1 MSRGDLAHLIDG
13 ELEAVVLG
21 TILQTG
27 EPAYREV
34 EFLTVDDFAIEKH
47 RIIFG
52 AMRQL
57 SVEVHPTIDA
67 VSHRLIE
74 TGKLDAIGGLTGLIE
89 IDEKGIPGIRLKGF
103 GRSLRR
109 KATDRRAYRL
119 QEKLGEALELGYSAN
134 GADVRAIAD
143 ELRSLEGELETDI
156 LARTF
161 GQCLEEAGGIDALCA
176 APRNLIPVA

>member
-1 MSRGDLAHLIDG
+1 MDTPSISPPEIHHQRSPRNCLRSRGVTARDATVSRGDLAHLICC

-34 EFLTVDDFAIEKH
+34 EFLTADDFAIEKH

-57 SVEVHPTIDA
+57 SAEVHPTIDA
-67 VSHRLIE
+67 VSHCLIE
-74 TGKLDAIGGLTGLIE
+74 TGKLDAIGGLTGLVE

-103 GRSLRR
+103 GQSLRR

-119 QEKLGEALELGYSAN
+119 QEKLREALELGFSSN
-134 GADVRAIAD
+134 GADVRAIAND
-143 ELRSLEGELETDI
+143 CNRLRAS
-156 LARTF
+156 
-161 GQCLEEAGGIDALCA
+161 
-176 APRNLIPVA
+176 